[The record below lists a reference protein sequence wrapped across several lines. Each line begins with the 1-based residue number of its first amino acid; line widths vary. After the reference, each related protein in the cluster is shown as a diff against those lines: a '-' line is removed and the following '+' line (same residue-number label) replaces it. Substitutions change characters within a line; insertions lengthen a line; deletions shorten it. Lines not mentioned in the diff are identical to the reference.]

1 MIWKTILTLLA
12 VCYSFLIRTFPA
24 NSLLLALALS
34 SARFTSRVLNKIA
47 VEHCLWLESY
57 LLNVDLISQSEARRK
72 YEYTCEDAGM
82 LVKGF
87 RTVFAS
93 EALLTWDFSSQAG
106 ASLCLHQG
114 AKLSLASL
122 HLGQSSKCSSRATCC
137 Q

>member
-57 LLNVDLISQSEARRK
+57 LLNVDLISQ
-72 YEYTCEDAGM
+72 
-82 LVKGF
+82 
-87 RTVFAS
+87 
-93 EALLTWDFSSQAG
+93 
-106 ASLCLHQG
+106 
-114 AKLSLASL
+114 
-122 HLGQSSKCSSRATCC
+122 
-137 Q
+137 